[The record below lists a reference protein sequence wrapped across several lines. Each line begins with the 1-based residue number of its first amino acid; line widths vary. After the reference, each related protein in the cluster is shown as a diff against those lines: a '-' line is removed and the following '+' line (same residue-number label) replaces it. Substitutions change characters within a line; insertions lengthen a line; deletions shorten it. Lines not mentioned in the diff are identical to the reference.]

1 MKAVNNLDIF
11 TNTFKEEAYELLS
24 ELEQSLLILEDEPE
38 NSDLIA
44 RIFRAMHTLKGSGNM
59 FGFVNIGRFTHD
71 IETVF
76 DRVRD
81 GKISV
86 TRELIDLTLSA
97 CDQIRIMLE
106 DKEPNILRDNDK
118 CIEISSMFKKFLP
131 EEESKIK
138 ESSDKVSDG
147 EKHKHVTYR
156 ISFQPGLDIFN
167 YGTNPIYLLDELYE
181 MGQCTVTAKRGLIPD
196 LEDYNPEA
204 CYTGWDI
211 TLNTDKDINS
221 IKDVFIFIEDDSEL
235 NIEIL
240 DKEENGLSE
249 TVKVQEVE
257 DKHDET
263 QKDIQEEKKKG
274 DISSDVSPEK
284 IKDGQAKRQDEGVT
298 SIRVPSEKLDKLVN
312 LVGEIVI
319 NQAQVFQAVSDIQ
332 DLSLRASVKK
342 MENLIVDLRNMTLN
356 IRMLPIGTIFGKFR
370 RLVRDLS
377 KDLGKEVELITEGD
391 ETELDKT
398 VIERLQDPLV
408 HLIRNSMDH
417 GIEEPAER
425 KRKGKP
431 GLGKIYL
438 RAIHSGAEVLIKI
451 SDDGKGLRREP
462 IYAKALSKGLI
473 TPGKEMS
480 EGEIYNLIFLP
491 GFSTATQVTDVSG
504 RGVGMD
510 VVKKTIDSLGGAIE
524 IESKEDF
531 GTDIILKLPLTLAII
546 EGLVASID
554 DEYFVFPLSAVERNV
569 ELTAADIARAHGR
582 HIVKVREQIIPY
594 IKLRETFNI
603 KPNDAIKR
611 EQIVITRM
619 NDHKVGFVVDK
630 VIGTQ
635 QTVIKSLNRVFQK
648 VKLFSGAT
656 ILGNGRVA
664 LILDVIQLI
673 KDGEIQ
679 NLLYDKRKF

>member
-1 MKAVNNLDIF
+1 MNNFDIF

-24 ELEQSLLILEDEPE
+24 ELEQSLLVLEENPE
-38 NSDLIA
+38 DSDLIA

-59 FGFVNIGRFTHD
+59 FGFVNIGKFTHD

-86 TRELIDLTLSA
+86 TRELVDLTLSA

-106 DKEPNILRDNDK
+106 EKDPGTVRDNEK
-118 CIEISSMFKKFLP
+118 CMEISSSFKRFLP
-131 EEESKIK
+131 EEESKVK
-138 ESSDKVSDG
+138 ERA
-147 EKHKHVTYR
+147 EKFSVKEKKGNITYR
-156 ISFQPGLDIFN
+156 ISFQPAQDIFN
-167 YGTNPIYLLDELYE
+167 YGTNPIYLLDELSE
-181 MGQCTVTAKRGLIPD
+181 MGHCTVTAKREHIPL
-196 LEDYNPEA
+196 LEHYNPDS

-211 TLNTDKDINS
+211 ILTTDKDINT
-221 IKDVFIFIEDDSEL
+221 IKDVFIFVEDGAEL
-235 NIEIL
+235 TVEIV
-240 DKEENGLSE
+240 DKETATPE
-249 TVKVQEVE
+249 TEEIMFQKVD
-257 DKHDET
+257 DKKPQI
-263 QKDIQEEKKKG
+263 QKQITEEKKKG
-274 DISSDVSPEK
+274 DISVDRGAVFTDPSQEK
-284 IKDGQAKRQDEGVT
+284 IKDLSSKRQSDEGVT

-319 NQAQVFQAVSDIQ
+319 NQAQVFQAVSDIK
-332 DLSLRASVKK
+332 DLALRASVKK

-356 IRMLPIGTIFGKFR
+356 IRMVPIGTIFGKFR

-391 ETELDKT
+391 DTELDKT

-417 GIEEPAER
+417 GIEDPGER
-425 KRKGKP
+425 KKKGKES
-431 GLGKIYL
+431 GGKIHL
-438 RAIHSGAEVLIKI
+438 MAIHSGAEVLIKI
-451 SDDGKGLRREP
+451 NDDGKGLRREP

-473 TPGKEMS
+473 TSGKELS
-480 EGEIYNLIFLP
+480 NNDIFNLILLP
-491 GFSTATQVTDVSG
+491 GFSTATEITNVSG

-524 IESKEDF
+524 IDSKEDI
-531 GTDIILKLPLTLAII
+531 GTEITLKLPLTLAII

-554 DEYFVFPLSAVERNV
+554 DDYFVFPLSAVERNV
-569 ELTAADIARAHGR
+569 ELTASDIKKAHGR
-582 HIVKVREQIIPY
+582 HIIKVRDQIIPY
-594 IKLRETFNI
+594 IRLRESFNI
-603 KPNDAIKR
+603 KANNAVTR

-619 NDHKVGFVVDK
+619 NGHKVGFVVDK

-648 VKLFSGAT
+648 AKLFSGAT

-679 NLLYDKRKF
+679 NV